1 MVAFMQ
7 LILYKNTSAEN
18 SINKVLTDGTVF
30 NINFKGEV
38 NIINPVIPLV
48 RLTGLDYREY
58 NYAKILELGRFYFID
73 SIESSNAKIETLH
86 LRTDVLETYK
96 QDILN
101 SYAAFNKKLEA
112 GDYGETNISLT
123 GEVEI
128 TNYLSDVTFGGLVC
142 TSILFILI
150 FVVFRDK
157 TSKEK
162 NA

>member
-1 MVAFMQ
+1 MKLPATALK
-7 LILYKNTSAEN
+7 LIIA
-18 SINKVLTDGTVF
+18 I
-30 NINFKGEV
+30 
-38 NIINPVIPLV
+38 
-48 RLTGLDYREY
+48 
-58 NYAKILELGRFYFID
+58 NYAHLKTENRELGRFYFID

-128 TNYLSDVTFGGLVC
+128 TNYLSDVTLENFDN
-142 TSILFILI
+142 SLFSVL
-150 FVVFRDK
+150 RW
-157 TSKEK
+157 
-162 NA
+162 A